1 MIKVDDSNN
10 ILDSYYTIHQLKLDN
25 PNTSFPKNI
34 TSELLASYGVYQV
47 EPGTEP
53 AVASNQDFD
62 VAGIELIDGTW
73 TYTYK
78 TILKDSS
85 AISENVRQHRDIKLQ
100 ECDWTQNRD
109 IVLSNDSDWVIYRQ
123 ELRDITTQA
132 GFPFDVTWPTEPS
145 S

>member
-25 PNTSFPKNI
+25 PNTNFPKNI

-85 AISENVRQHRDIKLQ
+85 AISENVRQHRDIKLH